1 MTASEIMLTAMEN
14 TYAAATAAAD
24 GALDDHIKG
33 LEQRKGRGSYVAGVT
48 DKATLF
54 EFFAAAA
61 PSAVVVSHEDM
72 EASFPGSTYSPCTYV
87 RVDIPAEYT
96 ARLGVV
102 SLQSLL
108 SKILPGST
116 SSQLSVRR
124 SLHSHKLNGEEIPT
138 MEIVLDGVESDL
150 PETDHAFVIIGPG
163 DSGQMVWT
171 WHPGSPTAAPTEE
184 MVSTLAGI
192 QVKVSVA

>member
-1 MTASEIMLTAMEN
+1 MTASKIMLTAMEN
-14 TYAAATAAAD
+14 TYAAASAATD

-48 DKATLF
+48 DKATLS

-61 PSAVVVSHEDM
+61 PSAVIVSHEDM
-72 EASFPGSTYSPCTYV
+72 EASWAGSTFSPCTYI
-87 RVDIPAEYT
+87 RVDVPAEYT

-116 SSQLSVRR
+116 SQLSVRR
-124 SLHSHKLNGEEIPT
+124 SLHSHKLDGEEIPT
-138 MEIVLDGVESDL
+138 MEIVLDGIESDL

-163 DSGQMVWT
+163 DSGPMVWT
-171 WHPGSPTAAPTEE
+171 WHPGSPAAAPTAE
-184 MVSTLAGI
+184 MVKTLAGI
-192 QVKVSVA
+192 QVKVSVI